1 MDLTTLKLSHNVAIV
16 VRPSFTIN
24 FKMYRRRHTPIPCMY
39 ECGRLYAIA
48 REWDDDESEEKKT
61 HTATGQFKLSTVVVQ
76 KKRTTSTRT
85 QRNSV
90 NCPNTS
96 TDSTSSRLSTTTH
109 GPHCARIQMHL
120 HTLNIQVTTHWNCR
134 RRERM

>member
-1 MDLTTLKLSHNVAIV
+1 MSPLSCGHHSQSTSRCIADDTH
-16 VRPSFTIN
+16 R
-24 FKMYRRRHTPIPCMY
+24 YRVCMSVGACMPLL
-39 ECGRLYAIA
+39 ENGMMMRV
-48 REWDDDESEEKKT
+48 KKKK